1 MEPVPLV
8 YPEHYTRNK
17 VVLLSNGLAFR
28 SVLTQILSVHTTEVA
43 VSLFGRWILLRLERS
58 VQQLFCFSISF
69 HSSVFPPD
77 YSCTSVAVI
86 LKKTRKILNFLIFC
100 F

>member
-1 MEPVPLV
+1 MKPVLLV
-8 YPEHYTRNK
+8 YPEHSATNK
-17 VVLLSNGLAFR
+17 AVLLSNVVALR
-28 SVLTQILSVHTTEVA
+28 SVLTEILRVHMNVVA

-86 LKKTRKILNFLIFC
+86 LKKNEKFSTF
-100 F
+100 